1 MIKYQF
7 SRFNWAY
14 LNSNDY
20 NIDQKVEYF
29 NNVLKKLFIS
39 HIPNINN
46 TITHVLQKN
55 ILKLKK
61 QLKHLFRKSKTN
73 LQYKYNWKE
82 ATKKLSKELES
93 LNLREIN

>member
-1 MIKYQF
+1 MNKYHL

-29 NNVLKKLFIS
+29 NNVLNKLFIS

-46 TITHVLQKN
+46 TIKQVLPKN
-55 ILKLKK
+55 KLKLKK
-61 QLKHLFRKSKTN
+61 QLKNYFENLKLICNINLIRKK
-73 LQYKYNWKE
+73 Q
-82 ATKKLSKELES
+82 TKMYPK
-93 LNLREIN
+93 N